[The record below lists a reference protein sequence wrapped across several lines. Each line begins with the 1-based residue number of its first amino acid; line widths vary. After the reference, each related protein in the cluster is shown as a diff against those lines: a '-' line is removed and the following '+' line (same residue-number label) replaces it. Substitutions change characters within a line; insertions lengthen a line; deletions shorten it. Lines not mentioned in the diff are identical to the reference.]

1 MFRQLVSALL
11 MILCIPVLT
20 LAGNLEPSGPP
31 GPTMKTL
38 DEIPPTWSERLDST
52 DGSINPLY
60 LGCGSSRFECVF
72 NSGSPVPTPKAVLD
86 KETGLVWERSPD
98 NGYGP
103 WTYAVRVC
111 HAVEI
116 GGRWGWRL
124 PTIEELTSL
133 IDSSQP
139 EPHLPEGSPF
149 YGVQLDG
156 QGYWTQ
162 TTDSETDTL
171 AWFVPFEIGAP
182 NVQSK
187 LSYDLVWCVRG
198 GHGNGGL

>member
-1 MFRQLVSALL
+1 MFRQLVPALL
-11 MILCIPVLT
+11 MILFVPALT
-20 LAGNLEPSGPP
+20 LAGDLEPSGPP

-52 DGSINPLY
+52 NGSTNPLIQ
-60 LGCGSSRFECVF
+60 GCGSSRFECVF
-72 NSGSPVPTPKAVLD
+72 SSGSPVPTPQGVLD

-98 NGYGP
+98 NGFGS
-103 WTYAVRVC
+103 WAYAVRVC

-149 YGVQLDG
+149 YDVQLGG

-171 AWFVPFEIGAP
+171 AWYVPFEIGAP

-187 LSYDLVWCVRG
+187 DSTDFVWCVRG